1 MALESTFRDID
12 VVLANMESKATLR
25 AVAGQ
30 ICREFPNV
38 HYLPSYELF
47 MYHDLHHDNGR
58 HATRDGVGI
67 VLDLFAKCFIASE
80 PEPK

>member
-1 MALESTFRDID
+1 
-12 VVLANMESKATLR
+12 
-25 AVAGQ
+25 
-30 ICREFPNV
+30 
-38 HYLPSYELF
+38 